1 MKPEDILGLLRARPF
16 EPFRIHMSDGSAFVI
31 RHPELAMVAQSKV
44 LVGIPGPK
52 GPEGPVER
60 TVFCALIHITRVEKL
75 DGTPQQG

>member
-31 RHPELAMVAQSKV
+31 RHPELAMVERSKV
-44 LVGIPGPK
+44 LVGVPGPK
-52 GPEGPVER
+52 GPDSPVER